1 METHPTSSLKVAVA
15 QSLCEPGDIEGNLD
29 RMEPLIRSAATQG
42 ARLILFSEAGI
53 TGYESSPGIL
63 DQAVV
68 AGDRTC
74 QRLHTLARENNLVI
88 AAGFIERNGDAI
100 HISHGAFFPDGQH
113 ILQRKALT
121 GTVEPQISNFQFGP
135 DERTV
140 FEIDGVRCA
149 IVICADTGI
158 PDWRNSLVDQGVQL
172 LLLPTAGCGPRHLGW
187 QERDLD
193 DPGVLETY
201 VERAALVVFSK
212 DAILDC
218 RRHRM
223 AMASCNQMADNGRD
237 YFHPGHSTIVD
248 STGELVGLIPG
259 SFIFEHL
266 RPRVVVGE
274 IHPKLPQKFH
284 PPEAAA

>member
-1 METHPTSSLKVAVA
+1 METHPDSSLKVAVA

-29 RMEPLIRSAATQG
+29 RMEPLIRSAAMQG

-74 QRLHTLARENNLVI
+74 QRLHALARENNLVI

-100 HISHGAFFPDGQH
+100 HISHGAFFPDGQLF
-113 ILQRKALT
+113 LQRKART

-135 DERTV
+135 DERIV

-158 PDWRNSLVDQGVQL
+158 LDWRNSLVAQGVHL

-187 QERDLD
+187 QEGDLD

-201 VERAALVVFSK
+201 VERASLVVFSK

-274 IHPKLPQKFH
+274 IHSRLPQKFY